1 MTQHPLA
8 SLTST
13 VMAQYDV
20 DFRHGT
26 TNIAGRDQINLY
38 YTSASGSSN
47 QQQPALSFNDSPID
61 LLSPH
66 FTGREEELDDV
77 GKGLSAS
84 NGSAPTR
91 YALHGMPGVGKTQ
104 LTLQFAQLSYNQQ
117 RYSLVFWISG
127 ATVEKLN
134 QGFAKVLTLVGH
146 PDYSNSDQNIRL
158 TSARRWFEEP
168 NMNGPGPCN
177 WLLILDNINMDTVSF
192 LREHLPRKNASGN
205 ILFTTRTGDVAEAV
219 TTVAGQQHRILEL
232 LVPNLEH
239 ATKQL
244 LKEAGIDSTDPVSG
258 SMNGAEALVKC
269 IGRLPLAISHAAS
282 FSKQSHNSL
291 NDVLGLYQSKHKHD
305 VSFSCFVMIYAVCAH
320 GVPGS

>member
-1 MTQHPLA
+1 
-8 SLTST
+8 
-13 VMAQYDV
+13 MAQYV

-47 QQQPALSFNDSPID
+47 QQPPALSFNDSPID

-66 FTGREEELDDV
+66 FTGREDELDDI
-77 GKGLSAS
+77 GNGLSSSNS
-84 NGSAPTR
+84 NGPTR

-117 RYSLVFWISG
+117 RYALVFWISG
-127 ATVEKLN
+127 TTVEKLN

-158 TSARRWFEEP
+158 TSARRWLEEA
-168 NMNGPGPCN
+168 NMNGPGPSN

-205 ILFTTRTGDVAEAV
+205 ILFTARTRDVAKAV
-219 TTVAGQQHRILEL
+219 TTVAGQPLHRVFEL

-244 LKEAGIDSTDPVSG
+244 LKEAGINSTDPASG
-258 SMNGAEALVKC
+258 PINSAEALVKC

-282 FSKQSHNSL
+282 FSKQSQNSL
-291 NDVLGLYQSKHKHD
+291 NDVLGLYQSKHKYD
-305 VSFSCFVMIYAVCAH
+305 VGFNCFVMNYAVCTH